1 MKFVYHM
8 GKDSIKKV
16 YDYMLK
22 QSMIHSFFFFLVF
35 FLIIELI
42 LFHNALLLGMIYYLC
57 GSIICALI
65 LLIFTLVYRFIFY
78 RWYQKQMEQTPET
91 VHIHVNRTHICMQS
105 GEDKYCLLWKDIKKI
120 KSKKETLVIL
130 PKKHQL
136 VMLFEKKYFKNEEV
150 FSEFCEKVKN
160 YYQSMV

>member
-1 MKFVYHM
+1 MGFVYHM

-42 LFHNALLLGMIYYLC
+42 LFHNALLLGIIYYLC

-78 RWYQKQMEQTPET
+78 RWNQKQMEQTPET

-105 GEDKYCLLWKDIKKI
+105 GEDKYCLLWKDIKK
-120 KSKKETLVIL
+120 
-130 PKKHQL
+130 
-136 VMLFEKKYFKNEEV
+136 
-150 FSEFCEKVKN
+150 
-160 YYQSMV
+160 